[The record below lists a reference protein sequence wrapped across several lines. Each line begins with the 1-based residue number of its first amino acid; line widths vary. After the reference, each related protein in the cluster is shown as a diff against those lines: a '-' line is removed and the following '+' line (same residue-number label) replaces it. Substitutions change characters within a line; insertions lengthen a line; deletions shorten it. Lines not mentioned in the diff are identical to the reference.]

1 MSTESRAGD
10 RPDAVVVGSGPNGL
24 AAAIVL
30 AQAGR
35 SVRVLEAEGTIGGGC
50 RSAELTLPGFVHD
63 VCSAI
68 HALAAASPFFR
79 TLPLVDYGLAWVEPP
94 LALAH
99 PFDDGTAAVL
109 DRSLDVTAESLGKDG
124 AAYRRLMAPIVAD
137 ADFLISHLLGPFR
150 LPRRPLA
157 MARFGLPALRSASGL
172 ARSRFAGERAPG
184 LLAGLA
190 AHSMLGLEEP
200 ASAAFGLVLGL
211 LGHVTGW
218 PFPRGG
224 SQRLTDALAAHLCA
238 LGGEIRTGIRVER
251 LDQIGDAG
259 AVLFDVT
266 PRQLLAIA
274 GEALPQRYR
283 RQLGRYRYGPGVFK
297 VDWALAGPVPWTAE
311 ACRRAGTLHL
321 GGTTAEI
328 AAGEREV
335 ADGRIPERPFV
346 LIAQQSCFDPTRAPA
361 GKQTL
366 WGYCHVPA
374 GSGEDMTARIEAQ
387 IERFAPGFRELILA
401 RSTMGPA
408 EMQRHNANYV
418 GGDINGGLQDLRQIF
433 TRPVPRRDPY
443 ATPNRRLYLCS
454 SSTPPGGG
462 VHGMSGWWA
471 ARSALRR
478 ALTP

>member
-1 MSTESRAGD
+1 VSAAFDVGN

-24 AAAIVL
+24 AAAIAL
-30 AQAGR
+30 AQAGH
-35 SVRVLEAEGTIGGGC
+35 SVHVLEAEATIGGGC

-79 TLPLVDYGLAWVEPP
+79 TLPLAEHGLAWIEPP

-109 DRSLDVTAESLGKDG
+109 ARSLDVTTESLGKDG
-124 AAYRRLMAPIVAD
+124 AAYRRLMAPLVAD
-137 ADFLISHLLGPFR
+137 AEYLIPQLLGPFR
-150 LPRRPLA
+150 LPRHPWA
-157 MARFGLPALRSASGL
+157 MARFGLSALRSVMGL
-172 ARSRFAGERAPG
+172 ARSRFTGEHAPG
-184 LLAGLA
+184 LLAGMA
-190 AHSMLGLEEP
+190 AHSMLRMEQP

-224 SQRLTDALAAHLCA
+224 SQRLTDALFGLLAA
-238 LGGEIRTGIRVER
+238 LGGKVRTGVRVES
-251 LDQIGDAG
+251 LMQTGDAD
-259 AVLFDVT
+259 AVLFDLT
-266 PRQLLAIA
+266 PRQFLAIA
-274 GEALPQRYR
+274 GEAVPRWYR
-283 RQLGRYRYGPGVFK
+283 RHLRRYRYGPGVFK
-297 VDWALAGPVPWTAE
+297 VDWALNEPVPWTA
-311 ACRRAGTLHL
+311 APCRQAGTLHL
-321 GGTTAEI
+321 GGTIEEI
-328 AAGEREV
+328 AASERDV
-335 ADGRIPERPFV
+335 AAGRTPERPFV
-346 LIAQQSCFDPTRAPA
+346 LIAQQSRFDATRAPA

-374 GSGEDMTARIEAQ
+374 GSTEDMTARIEAQ
-387 IERFAPGFRELILA
+387 IERFAPGFQELVLA
-401 RSTMGPA
+401 RSTLGPA
-408 EMQRHNANYV
+408 VMEQHNANYV
-418 GGDINGGLQDLRQIF
+418 GGDINGGLQDLRQVF
-433 TRPVPRRDPY
+433 TRPAIKRDPY

-478 ALTP
+478 VW